1 MDIEMPEMDGLQ
13 ATAAIRERESRIGG
27 RLPIV
32 ALTAHA
38 LKGDRERF
46 LEAGMDGYV
55 TKPIQVGDLLRAID
69 DAYNDRRRLQA

>member
-1 MDIEMPEMDGLQ
+1 
-13 ATAAIRERESRIGG
+13 
-27 RLPIV
+27 V

-46 LEAGMDGYV
+46 LEAGIDGYV

-69 DAYNDRRRLQA
+69 DAYQPRTQTRGAVEPLACARGL